1 MSEQVFKS
9 KYSLEEIENNFKNVD
24 FFSGIKDGLEGA
36 LAYKKGKASNETIVR
51 KRSLPDVNVKAERE
65 SLDMTQKAF
74 ANVLGV
80 SKRTVEA
87 WETGRSTPSP
97 TAKNLIY
104 LISQKPDLVLMLQEA
119 RSDYSI

>member
-1 MSEQVFKS
+1 MSDHVFKS
-9 KYSLEEIENNFKNVD
+9 KYSLEEMEKNFKDVD
-24 FFSGIKDGLEGA
+24 FFNGIKEGLEEA
-36 LAYKKGKASNETIVR
+36 LAYEKGKASAETIAR
-51 KRSLPDVNVKAERE
+51 KRSLPDVDVKAERE

-80 SKRTVEA
+80 SRRTVES

-104 LISQKPDLVLMLQEA
+104 LISQKPDLVLVLQEA
-119 RSDYSI
+119 RHDYSI

>member
-1 MSEQVFKS
+1 MGDYVFKS
-9 KYSLEEIENNFKNVD
+9 KYSIEEIERNFKDAD
-24 FFSGIKDGLEGA
+24 FFNGIRKGLEEA
-36 LAYKKGKASNETIVR
+36 LAYEKGKASAQTIAR
-51 KRSLPDVNVKAERE
+51 KRSLPDVDVKAERE

-119 RSDYSI
+119 RRDYSI

>member
-1 MSEQVFKS
+1 MSNHVFKS
-9 KYSLEEIENNFKNVD
+9 KYSLEEMEKNFKDVD
-24 FFSGIKDGLEGA
+24 FFNGIKEGLEEA
-36 LAYKKGKASNETIVR
+36 LAYEKGKASAETIAR

-80 SKRTVEA
+80 SRRTVES

-119 RSDYSI
+119 RRDYSI

>member
-1 MSEQVFKS
+1 MSDHVFKS
-9 KYSLEEIENNFKNVD
+9 KYSLEEMEKNFKDLD
-24 FFSGIKDGLEGA
+24 FFNGIKEGLEEA
-36 LAYKKGKASNETIVR
+36 LAYEKGKASAETIAR
-51 KRSLPDVNVKAERE
+51 KRSLPDVDVKAERE

-80 SKRTVEA
+80 SRRTVEA

-119 RSDYSI
+119 RHDYSI